1 MPADFPFDAVLFD
14 LDGTLLATDRFWIP
28 AARVGARRAFEEL
41 GLDRELPDAEGWM
54 SLVGLP
60 LAEGFDLLFP
70 DLSPEHRAR
79 VMECCVEEEHFALE
93 AGKAVLLPGV
103 RDALHELRERG
114 VRLGIASNCA
124 QAYLDAALERVGLG
138 EFIEEG
144 RCLETPGI
152 RNKAGMIEDLLL
164 TFGTRS
170 AVFVGDRDG
179 DRAAAHENGLPH
191 LHLESGFAPRGE
203 TIDCE
208 ARLADFGEL
217 LPRLEGRWRMLDGLL
232 AELGVTATGGPR
244 RLGVTGRS
252 GAGKSLLARDLV
264 RRLEARGQPAVRVP
278 LDLFLR
284 EDRPARSG
292 DGPPTDSPLQL
303 PGRVFRVEEVV
314 ECVLEPHAR
323 RQDVVLEVAGDDGAR
338 VPLHVPADAVLV
350 LEGLY
355 LLHPRLAARLD
366 RVVHLEAPEELLLR
380 RVAARELPLGGTEEV
395 ERTRRLYLPAQARF
409 EEACPPA
416 ERADRVLD
424 SANPLGPAPGA

>member
-41 GLDRELPDAEGWM
+41 GLERELPDAEGWM

-70 DLSPEHRAR
+70 DLAPEQRAL
-79 VMECCVEEEHFALE
+79 VMERCVEEEHFALE

-103 RDALHELRERG
+103 RDALVELRERG

-124 QAYLDAALERVGLG
+124 RAYLDAALGRVGLG

-144 RCLETPGI
+144 RCLESPGI
-152 RNKAGMIEDLLL
+152 RDKAGMIEDLLL

-179 DRAAAHENGLPH
+179 DRAAAHANGLPH
-191 LHLESGFAPRGE
+191 LHLENGFAPRGE
-203 TIDCE
+203 AIACE

-217 LPRLEGRWRMLDGLL
+217 LPRLGGRTRMLDGVL
-232 AELGVTATGGPR
+232 AELGLTASGGPR
-244 RLGVTGRS
+244 RIGVTGRS
-252 GAGKSLLARDLV
+252 GVGKSLFARDLV
-264 RRLEARGQPAVRVP
+264 RRLEARGVPAVRVP

-284 EDRPARSG
+284 QDRPARSG
-292 DGPPTDSPLQL
+292 EAPPAGSPLEL
-303 PGRVFRVEEVV
+303 PGRIYRVEEVV
-314 ECVLEPHAR
+314 ERVLDPHAR
-323 RQDVVLEVAGDDGAR
+323 REEVVLEVEGDDGAR
-338 VPLHVPADAVLV
+338 VPLHVPAGAALV

-355 LLHPRLAARLD
+355 LLHPRLSARLD
-366 RVVHLEAPEELLLR
+366 RVVHLEAPDELLLR
-380 RVAARELPLGGTEEV
+380 RVAARELPLGGSEEL
-395 ERTRRLYLPAQARF
+395 ERTRRHYLPAQARF

-416 ERADRVLD
+416 ERADLVLD
-424 SANPLGPAPGA
+424 ASNPLGPA